1 LIFILIVVLIIVNCI
16 TFGSSRSFDNS
27 NHWLYRELTENAM
40 RNIND
45 SIPAYEYK
53 RIEDSVRNKIVLE
66 NSSMIS
72 SGAGWAGY
80 SLGTSTNT
88 DAEKEE
94 NYLYFSGY
102 KIKNPFTYFF
112 KKDGKMYMTYDSN
125 GIITTKP
132 SQIKYI
138 NDRETD
144 TGEVFMPTTHATI
157 KWLNMFH
164 WPLLFI
170 LIIIVF
176 GIFVNTP
183 LRVLYNIAKGKAFND
198 ENIGSLHVMAWLL
211 IVFGV
216 LPGLISLVSYLII
229 REQIPDQ
236 IQYRFF
242 HSIMHGWEFIVAG
255 LITLLL
261 AKAFKKGYELQEE
274 QELTV

>member
-1 LIFILIVVLIIVNCI
+1 
-16 TFGSSRSFDNS
+16 
-27 NHWLYRELTENAM
+27 M